1 MCPLYY
7 ISFKSVN
14 MLHLVNNFKLKVT
27 TVQILNQIKL
37 TIVEQ
42 YDFEVIFLTIL
53 HILVYH
59 VHMCVYIIC

>member
-1 MCPLYY
+1 MLY
-7 ISFKSVN
+7 
-14 MLHLVNNFKLKVT
+14 LVNNFKLKVT